1 MTVPDP
7 NEADLEAFWVD
18 ARIHAKLNQLAAYM
32 GPTSLDT
39 LRPPTSYFGGTA
51 AVADELA
58 DLIVAGTKTATSGAL
73 WDYEAGDEPLPEVG
87 DLEIVLDGS
96 GRPRA
101 LITMT
106 EVAIAAFAEVDAEFA
121 AAEGEG
127 DRSLGHWRRVH
138 EDFFTTYAEH
148 DRGFDPSM
156 PLVLQRFRVLYAV
169 ERHAP

>member
-7 NEADLEAFWVD
+7 HEADLDAFWVD

-32 GPTSLDT
+32 GPTSLDM
-39 LRPPTSYFGGTA
+39 LRPPASYFGGA
-51 AVADELA
+51 AEVADELA
-58 DLIVAGTKTATSGAL
+58 ELIVAGTKTATSGAL
-73 WDYEAGDEPLPEVG
+73 WDYEASDEALPEVG
-87 DLEIVLDGS
+87 GLEIVLDGS

-101 LITMT
+101 LITFT
-106 EVAIAAFAEVDAEFA
+106 EVRIAPFAEVDAEFA

-127 DRSLGHWRRVH
+127 DRSLGHWQRVH

-148 DRGFDPSM
+148 DRGFEASM

-169 ERHAP
+169 ERHPG